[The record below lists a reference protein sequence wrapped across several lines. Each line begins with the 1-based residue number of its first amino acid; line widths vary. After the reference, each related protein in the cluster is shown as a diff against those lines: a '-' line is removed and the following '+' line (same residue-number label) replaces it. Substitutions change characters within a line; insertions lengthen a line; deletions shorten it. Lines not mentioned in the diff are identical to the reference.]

1 MDGYSKVDDIHALFD
16 KQLKINKEINDI
28 ADELDGLPDMPND
41 LEGWTVSISDT
52 EKREFKLSDFIKMSD
67 ISKKYTK
74 LVEEKEINSSKLK
87 VMLIDSVLDKIKEV
101 LD

>member
-1 MDGYSKVDDIHALFD
+1 MDGYTKLDDIHSLFD
-16 KQLKINKEINDI
+16 KQIKINKEINAI
-28 ADELDGLPDMPND
+28 ADELDSLPEMPQD

-52 EKREFKLSDFIKMSD
+52 DKREFKLSDFIKMSN

-87 VMLIDSVLDKIKEV
+87 IMLIDTVLEKIKEV